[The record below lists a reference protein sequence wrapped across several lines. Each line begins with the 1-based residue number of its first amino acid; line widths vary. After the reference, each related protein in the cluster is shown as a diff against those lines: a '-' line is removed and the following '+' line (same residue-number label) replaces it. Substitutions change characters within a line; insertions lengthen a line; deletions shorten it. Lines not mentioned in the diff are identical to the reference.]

1 MGKQPRRLSQR
12 EISVNTG
19 LKTGLSKN
27 EEFSSDY
34 DYMGSI
40 PGVKDVFDGNF
51 FKDEKEKKNWQAEL
65 DAEALKAIEDEEQNN
80 MIAQQE
86 KAIKEAPK
94 NSIEAEVQQVAPTLG
109 VDYTSYKDKKA
120 EYEKLNEKTFGWK
133 QKYIF
138 ESNLKRDLI
147 NVDEKNDSWLTRQAK
162 NIANIATSAINAP
175 LSFIDAGVWQAFD
188 SGFTPKEEL
197 KYNQLKKEIFS
208 IEKPILEKQRK
219 ELQDKYA
226 QVRAKYGIE
235 EDANF
240 MMDSDKVAIDNAY
253 RTAIDEYD
261 SAIDEGGIWNGLI
274 QDKVGILSI
283 PDNIKR
289 TVLVNKLKNNEELTD
304 VEKDMIEAY
313 QIQDNALYSG
323 LNSNSNYELGK
334 SLRQSVEFVAEMA
347 LGQKAVRGILNPVT
361 KGLEVGG
368 TGMRI
373 ADATTTIG
381 SAAFM
386 PSTYNQ
392 GMQKYN
398 ESTQIVTDEE
408 GNKHY
413 LASDTQKFTEVNN
426 IKNGLKELDSKINI
440 MESKDALASEE
451 ETALNI
457 LKGKREYLQSNLND
471 LIDENGNLTKGEK
484 TIGESLAYGL
494 TQNIKENLAERYVGG
509 IWDKYVPAIGN
520 KLLNNKVGK
529 AIAGSGV
536 VRLANKASN
545 KVGDALRRTDDV
557 LFESNRFG
565 RLSKSL
571 YSHVGP
577 AKMIHSLPAEM
588 VEEIAVQLTPTLGE
602 DYATQLNELTHSD
615 FYTQVAASTLL
626 MGGGFTAL
634 GAATHYKDMAL
645 NKEYRENYR
654 NHTEKVKALKKQYS
668 DIDNALDDNQ
678 LAQSIA
684 MNTLGSIYQ
693 IRDYQGQIAEL
704 RDPQGTNP
712 QGLTQEER
720 NKQADI
726 LERNSFINMALQA
739 IQTDTDKELKR
750 TLGKLATNEGVSEE
764 TKKNALEGLNRL
776 NTYKDILTK
785 NRNLINRGKITDL
798 EIRRDLLSSTLQQL
812 NEERNSLRPEFNS
825 LLDNYNKQREEAGNE
840 VFDSF
845 NVENA
850 LENDVEQSNQE
861 FNNYVADFIDVNSNE
876 KIANRFL
883 ELTKNIADLNFANNQ
898 LNTELK
904 YETNPANQAEILERE
919 KQKLKTTLTEN
930 VDKDNVANVKESLT
944 KKELATPKV
953 IAAVNEKVIDSTH
966 KNIDS
971 NKTPQPKV
979 IPNTIL
985 DKEDKQAIGDSF
997 DDAPAN
1003 EKNTDVDNI
1012 NKRREAELKSNKV
1025 TSLES
1030 RILNLKNTLER
1041 EIKANKSTQITN
1053 STKDNIKIT
1062 NGLLKSSIDKINAK
1076 YDAEIEKLK
1085 SKSVNA
1091 KDLFDDFDDE
1101 ASQIELTP
1109 EEQASV
1115 DAMNQGN
1122 FAPINYDRNNSDQN
1136 KFVDNLAK
1144 GFSKIYSKHPQMDF
1158 DGLIA
1163 SLRSSY
1169 SGRNVEQKFNLTR
1182 AAWEKAINSKLSD
1195 TEVTNV
1201 YNSNFAD
1208 VSNVEEINS
1217 AFGGVTPQT
1226 EVVLAD
1232 DIKKSDEAGQVSNT
1246 EYNPETNQEEQI
1258 EYAPHSKRM
1267 YAGIG
1272 LKLGGVLG
1280 LNYEETEDGKST
1292 ITNEVN
1298 ETAKPFMDWRN
1309 FKPGTNIQ
1317 FVFDIDY
1324 LLNSSNLLPVWENI
1338 NAEYRNSRDEKPTK
1352 RLVSVRD
1359 RLLDIFKDDPNLN
1372 TWDKI
1377 EQALQDYKNN
1387 SVSTNPLF
1395 SNEEFLKIAPVG
1407 TVNNNYIT
1415 DNKEDGT
1422 PADSVLMGGLNDF
1435 YWFNNANLALR
1446 INNKTDEVLL
1456 AERELRLQENR
1467 RINLEARR
1475 SILQNGKLE
1484 VTISENRDAQNN
1496 VRVLKTEEEK
1506 NQGYTNNF
1514 HSILSQFANNKEEFS
1529 KNATVAYLD
1538 ASDNFVGSVN
1548 NSGDKVLAKIGG
1560 KTVKKENIINFKSYV
1575 ENAKKKNFDNG
1586 RTVFIHKAGVNEQG
1600 EETYLVHDVINNHK
1614 TKQDTFK
1621 KTRDILDKL
1630 YFKLA
1635 IQDNDG
1641 AGQRSAK
1648 EVLQKEFKKQFGYE
1662 FTKGVKVS
1670 LENIYPKP
1678 HLENGKRS
1686 GLYRQDFNAESM
1698 TPGLFDIIPDLS
1710 QFETVEDVLESLKN
1724 GNTIP
1729 SVNKTDYMLGNLHTN
1744 LVFTPITKDGQ
1755 TIYSI
1760 NSQPIMMFD
1769 YQTQPSVQQQEVVK
1783 ENVDRLSIMKTNLA
1797 EKIQTVENEEE
1808 KAELKKELKE
1818 VEKELSKNETI
1829 VENTVSEVQ
1838 DITTEE
1844 RDFNDND
1851 KFDII
1856 EELIGRAFSKI
1867 DISNTLTV
1875 QDVYGLVDQE
1885 FNSIVQELKDKG
1897 QEREAQYMEDNRA
1910 EILGTTVYEDSI
1922 REYINSL
1929 LDISDIEEF
1938 LDQTGENVK
1947 EQGQSSYEVDVTKSL
1962 SFKVK
1967 LMLSGIKDTRLGK
1980 GFAGF
1985 DAMMSLSDSL
1995 DSLHQVLSE
2004 ANNNSIEDIKK
2015 VIEEKI
2021 KKNPGELSFYNQI
2034 LNRLNLL
2041 EKTNP
2046 EILSEIMYN
2055 LYQPKVQMRFVMW
2068 RADKN
2073 GYMTLENYDANVKNP
2088 LFIKRNAWSENI
2100 KRSGL
2105 LDLYEGNLY
2114 KVNENAY
2121 NTVEELHTRIFEK
2134 YNEDKNIAN
2143 VNRNDLESYLKF
2155 FGISLNAKTL
2165 DNVYEQKS
2173 QNDLDVGTKLLDGK
2187 NSILNVLFENLK
2199 TAKEVE
2205 NKKLSFDAPVDN
2217 KTEVRKLNPLTYR
2230 NSQIND
2236 LIHADNFVEFIPMN
2250 TMYIAGKSIN
2260 MYQQPNAITNKVK
2273 SLTESLRT
2281 YINNLN
2287 NEDIPD
2293 ANKLSGA
2300 MADFKNTPITS
2311 NSYLLGLLER
2321 NPERAIKYLDS
2332 FLISLESLKESG
2344 TKSRDDMGMTSL
2356 SDKDAFVT
2364 LMGMFASSEGDFTDR
2379 LFDSKYDKKVK
2390 LRKGVINFPTVS
2402 DSSQLPFLKTVLI
2415 ELSKENVN
2423 LDNSE
2428 LDESILSI
2436 MKDQLL
2442 ISDLIRISDYITK
2455 VGDKG
2460 SNVDGYDAGAIW
2472 ITGLPSLN
2480 TVQVDY
2486 SYESKGE
2493 TINTKRP
2500 LISVF
2505 RDFIKSNPENNN
2517 IDSINDFVNKYST
2530 EINANINANV
2540 NHEVNKMISPDLKT
2554 GQFVDFELM
2563 NKDFLKLNDG
2573 KEEGYFAT
2581 KPARLIAY
2589 DYVVNN
2595 LIQQKEI
2602 QTIFAGDLAQYFK
2615 NKMQTGLK
2623 HGLPKVKF
2631 EDVQSFHYNSIEQKA
2646 RIKEIMNGKEV
2657 ENLSEEESQLLIN
2670 EFPEFAYID
2679 ELITPGINHEEAYQK
2694 LLPIASAKV
2703 SLMFKDVQN
2712 NLSKRLKGQI
2722 SPGSQMT
2729 DTKNAPD
2736 YIQVMVSDVDSASET
2751 LEDMIQRNYPEKL
2764 EELAPKVREFKALD
2778 NIYSRDNV
2786 QEKRYKEL
2794 NKELNKAIPKISAYL
2809 KTASTDAQEYTSW
2822 KENLNQLRNQGR
2834 ITPSEY
2840 ARLEAKLIAQTEDLN
2855 TGNFIKEENK
2865 LTDEELKMAI
2875 MQPSKPLYSGM
2886 VHQDINNTG
2895 HTMQRYVYVKSSSF
2909 PLVPEL
2915 TQMFPKLNN
2924 LRKTVD
2930 KLEDKEKTTVRVS
2943 YQSANKVGAVRNA
2956 VNVSE
2961 LYNED
2966 ANLDNILTSSI
2977 RLSRDNFY
2985 IQQDKPFKSDK
2996 NAKSGK
3002 PDRVTRA
3009 TQFEKIILGDGINKL
3024 GYEFPSDMFDQTLLS
3039 DLGIDIKD
3047 GKIDGPAL
3055 KNIYNSLYEREQ
3067 KILSDK
3073 LFNELGI
3080 DTYSD
3085 IREGKPEIME
3095 NLVRLLNRRISNKQD
3110 KKTLELL
3117 YKVNSNGIK
3126 TMTKE
3131 ELVASG
3137 LTPIKALF
3145 KIPLFMTPNSRKF
3158 ESVLNSVINKNNINL
3173 GMPGFSFPVA
3183 SQEGFDYKGYT
3194 EDYYKELREK
3204 GLIVSPDFD
3213 PTVGLKS
3220 TRDDNGKLKYA
3231 QVFLANKYKTYNNKT
3246 GKYEY
3251 LDLTQYVDEN
3261 NTINLEKLPKD
3272 LLSMFSFRIPTSSHQ
3287 SGTIIEVAGF
3297 LPHNLGDLM
3306 IVPKDHT
3313 VQIGEDYDIDVRYA
3327 YQYNYIK
3334 DANGNIKK
3342 LEYSDI
3348 QKPDQTMK
3356 AIKAEYT
3363 TASNNLWN
3371 KYYRNIHN
3379 VDVNAPLAGEFVTEV
3394 KNPYLDSNRNT
3405 IEEIVRLE
3413 EALDNYELD
3422 KLLNAMFKDL
3432 YEIDDV
3438 SKDFLRSKIDELEA
3452 QLIPRNTVA
3461 EKKKELQAEYRQMK
3475 DFAKESYKDTKSEY
3489 RQAWNKYN
3497 NAYNQKGDEQKVI
3510 ENNLIAMYK
3519 SVFSSQNVE
3528 VQNLITKVLSTDF
3541 SEESASEIDSRL
3553 SSQEEF
3559 FNIYAPSVQR
3569 RVMKLGADG
3578 KMGIGVHSNAVTMN
3592 SLLQQLDNPLQ
3603 FIAYFDDKEMV
3614 NKPYNIT
3621 LGKNTFNGTLGKITD
3636 GKRRLSE
3643 YLMESQNSATDNQ
3656 KLEIMG
3662 RRNENAE
3669 TISVFSLLQMTAME
3683 DDGVMVNG
3691 KDMSY
3696 ASLFISQPVILE
3708 YVDIIKKYKSSTNK
3722 SYGNPETMTEE
3733 DLMKK
3738 YIELVPD
3745 SNWQLDENGKP
3756 MKGAWD
3762 YKSRMEIAKKLN
3774 SKFLFDQLRPLGNI
3788 QDLDMASQLYILES
3802 FVRLKKPAK
3811 ELVELQ
3817 SFINIENGGLGVS
3830 YFDVINLKDKIT
3842 KIDNLNITT
3851 TNRINVPIRE
3861 NTKSLF
3867 QEMFG
3872 EIRHT
3877 EADDRETILGLEAD
3891 GYIFINST
3899 SVSGVDYNTYVK
3911 PSNHYSHKIMNS
3923 IGLGYNLWN
3932 SLFPYDNKYIQQQID
3947 TVINAT
3953 GLNPE
3958 SKKALELKYDI
3969 ISNMKD
3975 YSYTDSKVLFEGN
3988 VEKAQRDLF
3997 FDDKENGRESLG
4009 SYLIRLKNNQEFKY
4023 IFNQPFFKDLQIEV
4037 NENTYPTII
4046 KYNTGDISPLNNLK
4060 IYNRLER
4067 LINSDKA
4074 LPAKLNGKLMTEA
4087 ELMKDLLK
4095 YSLLADQGNG
4105 AIGFRQLLP
4114 LSLFEKYN
4122 VDSMLR
4128 NRNNIDNQEIT
4139 NFVYNGPNSAAE
4151 SFLGSST
4158 DEKGIISNVKGL
4170 PVENIR
4176 KFVYQLNAYVKSE
4189 TGENKAFSMNKDGD
4203 ILFNMYNGNISQSNF
4218 VRQYLQHNPDK
4229 IAYPFTYSD
4238 NPKSKF
4244 QDILKQNNISL
4255 EAFEQGKMTT
4265 FSMADYDKP
4274 FIVIKDNTGASQLF
4288 ERYDSVE
4295 LDSAK
4300 IDSISYYKRIP
4311 VLGVFGFNEYQTNK
4325 NVGHS
4330 KVSKNNFN
4338 EWRNPKINAQKTKD
4352 YLNNT
4357 NLDEIVEMFRD
4368 DYNSPYSAL
4377 INTFKEFIP
4386 DLSNVQVRIV
4396 ADLAGKAVYHNEN
4409 GQTYITIN
4417 EKFLN
4422 RNTTTAKDVQDAVVE
4437 ELLHHITVSTMND
4450 YISFTGVGPNGVEY
4464 SIKKDA
4470 QGKDVVVPAPLL
4482 TLISVYNSAV
4492 KHYAGK
4498 HGIENLRNKIQDHV
4512 GNIKGN
4518 QNSSVITTTG
4528 VEEDAY
4534 RTMNIHEFIAGIFI
4548 KDSDFA
4554 NEMSQTPYLQSGKSI
4569 LAKFADTL
4577 ARFFNR
4583 LLPGA
4588 KKDSISANVASNLY
4602 DFLVEHHS
4610 TPNNKLVNIPKPV
4623 LPETASLANSVQRLI
4638 DDVNEEIIDTV
4649 TNELPIID
4657 TQDIINAEGQKGA
4670 AQYDRKNNVIKVNR
4684 PLLRQKFE
4692 EKAWTKMREL
4702 VETIH
4707 GDGQSIIG
4715 NITRANKKTSYS
4727 ITDIQNNKI
4736 SRMGYR
4742 VTLSNQP
4749 NVILYITKPI
4759 YEGVQT
4765 KEWTLDNVNTN
4776 MTYPINI
4783 SKPTLTDII
4792 DYLNIDLPKRIKNN
4806 PDIMKNIGIDLNT
4819 NSSSIK
4825 SKAENL
4831 SENQFETYEQF
4842 EAFVIEHERQHSIYS
4857 RQDFNK
4863 DYPDK
4868 KTKGDYETEINNRA
4882 IMFLENSGVLNNTT
4896 SFEDLFSPNNVSL
4909 SNPIT
4914 NVDLNC

>member
-19 LKTGLSKN
+19 EKTGLSKN
-27 EEFSSDY
+27 EEFNSNY
-34 DYMGSI
+34 DYMENI
-40 PGVKDVFDGNF
+40 PGVKEVFNGNF
-51 FKDEKEKKNWQAEL
+51 FKDEKEKKNWQSEL
-65 DAEALKAIEDEEQNN
+65 DAEALRAVEEQEQDSL
-80 MIAQQE
+80 IAQQE
-86 KAIKEAPK
+86 RAIKEAPS
-94 NSIEAEVQQVAPTLG
+94 NSVEAELQQSGPTLG

-147 NVDEKNDSWLTRQAK
+147 PVDEKNDSWLARQAK
-162 NIANIATSAINAP
+162 NVANVITSAINTP
-175 LSFIDAGVWQAFD
+175 LSFIDAGMWQAFD

-208 IEKPILEKQRK
+208 IEKPVLEKQRK
-219 ELQDKYA
+219 ELQNKYA
-226 QVRAKYGIE
+226 QIKAKYGIE
-235 EDANF
+235 ENANF

-261 SAIDEGGIWNGLI
+261 SAIDEGGIWSGLI
-274 QDKVGILSI
+274 QDKIGLLAI

-289 TVLVNKLKNNEELTD
+289 TMLVNKLKNNEELTD
-304 VEKDMIEAY
+304 IEKDMVEAY

-323 LNSNSNYELGK
+323 LNTNSNYELGK
-334 SLRQSVEFVAEMA
+334 SLRQSVEFVGEMA
-347 LGQKAVRGILNPVT
+347 LGQKALRGILSPVT

-373 ADATTTIG
+373 VDAGITTGT
-381 SAAFM
+381 AAFM

-392 GMQKYN
+392 SMQKYN

-413 LASDTQKFTEVNN
+413 LASDAQKFTEVNN
-426 IKNGLKELDSKINI
+426 IKNGLKELDSNINI
-440 MESKDALASEE
+440 IENKDSLSDEES
-451 ETALNI
+451 TTLNI
-457 LKGKREYLQSNLND
+457 LKARREYLQSNLTD

-484 TIGESLAYGL
+484 SVGESLAYGL
-494 TQNIKENLAERYVGG
+494 TQNIKENLAERYVGTL
-509 IWDKYVPAIGN
+509 WDKYVPAIGN

-529 AIAGSGV
+529 AITGSGV
-536 VRLANKASN
+536 VRLANKGS
-545 KVGDALRRTDDV
+545 KKIGDALKRTDDV
-557 LFESNRFG
+557 LFESNKFG

-588 VEEIAVQLTPTLGE
+588 VEEIAVQLTPTLGQ
-602 DYATQLNELTHSD
+602 DYATQLNELAHPD

-634 GAATHYKDMAL
+634 GAASHYKDMAL

-678 LAQSIA
+678 LAQNIA

-720 NKQADI
+720 DKQADI

-750 TLGKLATNEGVSEE
+750 TLGRLATNEGVSEE
-764 TKKNALEGLNRL
+764 TKKNAVEGLNRL

-785 NRNLINRGKITDL
+785 NRTLINRAKITDL

-812 NEERNSLRPEFNS
+812 NEERNSIRPEFNS
-825 LLDNYNKQREEAGNE
+825 LLDNYNKQREESGNE
-840 VFDSF
+840 IFDSF

-850 LENDVEQSNQE
+850 LENDIEQSNQE
-861 FNNYVADFIDVNSNE
+861 FNNYVADFIDLNSNE
-876 KIANRFL
+876 KTVNRFL
-883 ELTKNIADLNFANNQ
+883 ELTKNIADLNFANDR

-919 KQKLKTTLTEN
+919 KQKLRTTLTES
-930 VDKDNVANVKESLT
+930 VDKDNVDDVKENLT
-944 KKELATPKV
+944 ENELANPET
-953 IAAVNEKVIDSTH
+953 IAEVNEKAINSTQE
-966 KNIDS
+966 NINS
-971 NKTPQPKV
+971 NKITQSNNNPV
-979 IPNTIL
+979 NIL
-985 DKEDKQAIGDSF
+985 DEEDKKLIGDSF

-1003 EKNTDVDNI
+1003 EKIGEYQD
-1012 NKRREAELKSNKV
+1012 S
-1025 TSLES
+1025 
-1030 RILNLKNTLER
+1030 
-1041 EIKANKSTQITN
+1041 KATN
-1053 STKDNIKIT
+1053 AS
-1062 NGLLKSSIDKINAK
+1062 
-1076 YDAEIEKLK
+1076 
-1085 SKSVNA
+1085 
-1091 KDLFDDFDDE
+1091 DLFDDFNDE
-1101 ASQIELTP
+1101 ASQVELTP
-1109 EEQASV
+1109 EEQATI

-1122 FAPINYDRNNSDQN
+1122 FAPINYDKNNTEQN

-1144 GFSKIYSKHPQMDF
+1144 GFSKIYAKHPQMDF

-1182 AAWEKAINSKLSD
+1182 AAWEKATNNKLSD
-1195 TEVTNV
+1195 TEVNNV

-1208 VSNVEEINS
+1208 VSNIEEINS
-1217 AFGGVTPQT
+1217 SFGGITPQT
-1226 EVVLAD
+1226 ETVLVD
-1232 DIKKSDEAGQVSNT
+1232 DIKKSDEAGQVINT
-1246 EYNPETNQEEQI
+1246 EYNPETNQEEEI

-1292 ITNEVN
+1292 ITNQVN

-1317 FVFDIDY
+1317 FVFDVDY
-1324 LLNSSNLLPVWENI
+1324 LLNTTNLLPIWENI

-1359 RLLDIFKDDPNLN
+1359 RLLDIFKDDSNLN

-1377 EQALQDYKNN
+1377 QQALQDYKNN
-1387 SVSTNPLF
+1387 PSSTNSLF
-1395 SNEEFLKIAPVG
+1395 SNEEFLKIIPVG
-1407 TVNNNYIT
+1407 TVNNNYVT

-1446 INNKTDEVLL
+1446 INNKNGTVLL

-1467 RINLEARR
+1467 RINLEARK

-1496 VRVLKTEEEK
+1496 IRVLKTEEEK

-1514 HSILSQFANNKEEFS
+1514 HSILSQFANNKEEFN
-1529 KNATVAYLD
+1529 KNATIAYLD

-1560 KTVKKENIINFKSYV
+1560 KTIKKENIINFKAYV
-1575 ENAKKKNFDNG
+1575 ENAKDKKFDNG
-1586 RTVFIHKAGVNEQG
+1586 RTVFIHKAGINEQG

-1641 AGQRSAK
+1641 AGQRVAK
-1648 EVLQKEFKKQFGYE
+1648 EILQKEFKKQFGYE

-1678 HLENGKRS
+1678 HLENGKKS
-1686 GLYRQDFNAESM
+1686 GLYRQDFNAEAM
-1698 TPGLFDIIPDLS
+1698 TPGLFDNIPDLS
-1710 QFETVEDVLESLKN
+1710 QFETVDDVLESLKN
-1724 GNTIP
+1724 GNVIP
-1729 SVNKTDYMLGNLHTN
+1729 SVSKADYMLGNLHTN

-1769 YQTQPSVQQQEVVK
+1769 YQTQPTVQQQEVVK
-1783 ENVDRLSIMKTNLA
+1783 ENVERLSIMKTNLT

-1808 KAELKKELKE
+1808 KSELKKELKE
-1818 VEKELSKNETI
+1818 IEKELSKNETI
-1829 VENTVSEVQ
+1829 VENSTPITNTVDISEFTNPDDFYRVIVGDEAYN
-1838 DITTEE
+1838 DIVESGVVRTNADNKTEKIEGGIKLGNRPTAFPSFSKGSASMEYAESNPNNYIIVTSDSSIQPSKSGRHGKGSTMFPTDENGNHLKQLDGSKIKVYKHIGNNKYELVYENGKEVNQTISEE

-1867 DISNTLTV
+1867 DISKTLTV
-1875 QDVYGLVDQE
+1875 QDIYRLVDQE
-1885 FNSIVQELKDKG
+1885 FNSITQELKDKG
-1897 QEREAQYMEDNRA
+1897 QQREAQYMEDNRA
-1910 EILGTTVYEDSI
+1910 EILGTSVYEDSI

-1947 EQGQSSYEVDVTKSL
+1947 EQGQSSYEVDITKSL

-2004 ANNNSIEDIKK
+2004 ANNNSIEDVKK

-2021 KKNPGELSFYNQI
+2021 KKNPEELSFYNQI

-2046 EILSEIMYN
+2046 EILNEIMYN

-2068 RADKN
+2068 RADKS

-2088 LFIKRNAWSENI
+2088 LFIKRNGWTENI

-2114 KVNENAY
+2114 KVNENTY

-2134 YNEDKNIAN
+2134 YNENKDITN
-2143 VNRNDLESYLKF
+2143 VNRNDLESYLKY
-2155 FGISLNAKTL
+2155 FGISLNKKTL

-2199 TAKEVE
+2199 TAKEVK

-2260 MYQQPNAITNKVK
+2260 MYQQPNAITNKIK
-2273 SLTESLRT
+2273 GLTDSLRT
-2281 YINNLN
+2281 YLNNLN
-2287 NEDIPD
+2287 NEDIPNT
-2293 ANKLSGA
+2293 NKLSGL

-2321 NPERAIKYLDS
+2321 NPDRAIKYLDS

-2344 TKSRDDMGMTSL
+2344 TKSRDDMGITNL
-2356 SDKDAFVT
+2356 SDKDDFVT

-2379 LFDSKYDKKVK
+2379 LLDSKYDKKVK
-2390 LRKGVINFPTVS
+2390 LRKGVINFPTIS
-2402 DSSQLPFLKTVLI
+2402 DSSQLPFLKTILI

-2423 LDNSE
+2423 LDSNE

-2436 MKDQLL
+2436 MRDQLL

-2455 VGDKG
+2455 VGDRG

-2480 TVQVDY
+2480 SVQLDY
-2486 SYESKGE
+2486 SYESNGQ

-2500 LISVF
+2500 LISMF
-2505 RDFIKSNPENNN
+2505 RDYIKSNPENNN
-2517 IDSINDFVNKYST
+2517 IDSITNFVNKYST
-2530 EINANINANV
+2530 EINDNINANV

-2573 KEEGYFAT
+2573 REEGYFTT

-2631 EDVQSFHYNSIEQKA
+2631 EDVQSFHYNSIEQEA
-2646 RIKEIMNGKEV
+2646 RIKQIMNNKEV
-2657 ENLSEEESQLLIN
+2657 QNLTEEESQLLIS

-2694 LLPIASAKV
+2694 LLPIASAKI
-2703 SLMFKDVQN
+2703 SMMFKDVQN

-2722 SPGSQMT
+2722 SPGSQQT

-2764 EELAPKVREFKALD
+2764 KELTPKVREFKALD
-2778 NIYSRDNV
+2778 NIYSRDNI

-2822 KENLNQLRNQGR
+2822 KENLNQLRSQGR

-2855 TGNFIKEENK
+2855 NGNFIKEENK

-2886 VHQDINNTG
+2886 VYQDVNNTG
-2895 HTMQRYVYVKSSSF
+2895 HNMQRYVYVKSSSF

-2930 KLEDKEKTTVRVS
+2930 KIEDKEKTTVRVS

-2956 VNVSE
+2956 INVSE

-2996 NAKSGK
+2996 NAKIGK

-3024 GYEFPSDMFDQTLLS
+3024 GFEFPSDMFDQTLLS

-3055 KNIYNSLYEREQ
+3055 KNIYNNLYEREQ

-3073 LFNELGI
+3073 LFTQLGI
-3080 DTYSD
+3080 DSYSD
-3085 IREGKPEIME
+3085 IKEGRPEIME

-3117 YKVNSNGIK
+3117 YKVNDGGIK

-3158 ESVLNSVINKNNINL
+3158 ESVLNSIINKNNINL

-3183 SQEGFDYKGYT
+3183 SQEGFDYKGYS
-3194 EDYYKELREK
+3194 ENYYNELREK

-3220 TRDDNGKLKYA
+3220 TRDSDGKLKYA
-3231 QVFLANKYKTYNNKT
+3231 QVFLANKYKVYNSDT
-3246 GKYEY
+3246 GKYDY
-3251 LDLTQYVDEN
+3251 LDLTEYVNEN
-3261 NTINLEKLPKD
+3261 NTINLDKLPKD

-3334 DANGNIKK
+3334 DANGSIKK

-3348 QKPDQTMK
+3348 QKPDQTLK
-3356 AIKAEYT
+3356 AIRQEYQI
-3363 TASNNLWN
+3363 ASRNLWDR
-3371 KYYRNIHN
+3371 YYRNIHN
-3379 VDVNAPLAGEFVTEV
+3379 VDVNTPLTGEFVTEV

-3438 SKDFLRSKIDELEA
+3438 SKDFLRNKIDELEA
-3452 QLIPRNTVA
+3452 QLIPKNTVA
-3461 EKKKELQAEYRQMK
+3461 EKKKELQAEYREMK
-3475 DFAKESYKDTKSEY
+3475 NFAKESYRDTKSEY

-3541 SEESASEIDSRL
+3541 SEESAFEIDSRL

-3559 FNIYAPSVQR
+3559 FSIYSPSVQR

-3603 FIAYFDDKEMV
+3603 FIAYFDDKEMI

-3621 LGKNTFNGTLGKITD
+3621 LGKNTFNGVLGKITD

-3669 TISVFSLLQMTAME
+3669 TISVFSLLQMTGME
-3683 DDGVMVNG
+3683 DDGVLVNG
-3691 KDMSY
+3691 KDISY
-3696 ASLFISQPVILE
+3696 ASLFISQPIILE

-3745 SNWQLDENGKP
+3745 SNWQVDDNGKP
-3756 MKGAWD
+3756 MKGVWD
-3762 YKSRMEIAKKLN
+3762 YKSRVEIAKRLN
-3774 SKFLFDQLRPLGNI
+3774 SKFLFDQLRPIGDT

-3877 EADDRETILGLEAD
+3877 DADDRETILGLESD

-3899 SVSGVDYNTYVK
+3899 SVNGVDYNTYVK

-4023 IFNQPFFKDLQIEV
+4023 IFNLPFFKDLQIEV

-4067 LINSDKA
+4067 LINSNKA
-4074 LPAKLNGKLMTEA
+4074 LPAKLNGQSMTEA
-4087 ELMKDLLK
+4087 DLMKDLLK

-4139 NFVYNGPNSAAE
+4139 NFVYNGPNASAE
-4151 SFLGSST
+4151 SFLGNSI
-4158 DEKGIISNVKGL
+4158 DERGVISNVKGL
-4170 PVENIR
+4170 PVENVR

-4189 TGENKAFSMNKDGD
+4189 TGESKAFSMNKDGD

-4229 IAYPFTYSD
+4229 ISYPFTYSD

-4295 LDSAK
+4295 LDSTK

-4325 NVGHS
+4325 NIGYS
-4330 KVSKNNFN
+4330 KVDKNNFK

-4357 NLDEIVEMFRD
+4357 NLDKIVEMFRD

-4386 DLSNVQVRIV
+4386 DLSNVQVRTV
-4396 ADLAGKAVYHNEN
+4396 NDLPGKALYHNEN

-4437 ELLHHITVSTMND
+4437 ELLHHITVSTIND
-4450 YISFTGVGPNGVEY
+4450 YISFTGVGPNGIEY

-4470 QGKDVVVPAPLL
+4470 QEKDMVVPAPLL
-4482 TLISVYNSAV
+4482 TLINVYNSAV
-4492 KHYAGK
+4492 KHYASK

-4534 RTMNIHEFIAGIFI
+4534 RSMNIHEFIAGIFI

-4554 NEMSQTPYLQSGKSI
+4554 NEMAQTPYLQSGKSI
-4569 LAKFADTL
+4569 LAKFAETL

-4602 DFLVEHHS
+4602 DFLVEHHN

-4623 LPETASLANSVQRLI
+4623 LPETASLANSIQRLI
-4638 DDVNEEIIDTV
+4638 DDVNEEVID
-4649 TNELPIID
+4649 
-4657 TQDIINAEGQKGA
+4657 
-4670 AQYDRKNNVIKVNR
+4670 
-4684 PLLRQKFE
+4684 
-4692 EKAWTKMREL
+4692 
-4702 VETIH
+4702 ETI
-4707 GDGQSIIG
+4707 DEDINPIG
-4715 NITRANKKTSYS
+4715 T
-4727 ITDIQNNKI
+4727 
-4736 SRMGYR
+4736 
-4742 VTLSNQP
+4742 
-4749 NVILYITKPI
+4749 
-4759 YEGVQT
+4759 
-4765 KEWTLDNVNTN
+4765 
-4776 MTYPINI
+4776 
-4783 SKPTLTDII
+4783 
-4792 DYLNIDLPKRIKNN
+4792 
-4806 PDIMKNIGIDLNT
+4806 
-4819 NSSSIK
+4819 
-4825 SKAENL
+4825 
-4831 SENQFETYEQF
+4831 
-4842 EAFVIEHERQHSIYS
+4842 
-4857 RQDFNK
+4857 
-4863 DYPDK
+4863 
-4868 KTKGDYETEINNRA
+4868 
-4882 IMFLENSGVLNNTT
+4882 
-4896 SFEDLFSPNNVSL
+4896 EDLFSPDNVNNVSL